1 MRVLLYVRYT
11 CAPPSLASPVAFPPL
26 PLRPPCPAA
35 SGAAPS
41 FASQGQA
48 AHIASKVGVGVGS
61 LRRLQGGGKRA
72 CSEIALSTLY
82 SRVDCSSVSH
92 VLRCDTAKTPAR
104 CKSPRRICIQTG
116 HSAAASSRLQAPF
129 IRTARRSFCPL
140 FSADRYKLSFL
151 FWMPPF
157 ATAACA
163 APMTRPKGHA
173 LLTGS
178 VTVLLPPSRVEPVGR
193 WYRRTGTSP

>member
-61 LRRLQGGGKRA
+61 LRRLQGGGGNARVPKSHCRH
-72 CSEIALSTLY
+72 CTPVSTVPLY
-82 SRVDCSSVSH
+82 RMYSAATPRKLRPAVNRPDASVSKQATR
-92 VLRCDTAKTPAR
+92 LPP
-104 CKSPRRICIQTG
+104 PRGCRR
-116 HSAAASSRLQAPF
+116 HSSGQLVVPFAPF
-129 IRTARRSFCPL
+129 SQQTVISFHSFSGCPL
-140 FSADRYKLSFL
+140 
-151 FWMPPF
+151 
-157 ATAACA
+157 
-163 APMTRPKGHA
+163 
-173 LLTGS
+173 
-178 VTVLLPPSRVEPVGR
+178 LPLQRARLP
-193 WYRRTGTSP
+193 